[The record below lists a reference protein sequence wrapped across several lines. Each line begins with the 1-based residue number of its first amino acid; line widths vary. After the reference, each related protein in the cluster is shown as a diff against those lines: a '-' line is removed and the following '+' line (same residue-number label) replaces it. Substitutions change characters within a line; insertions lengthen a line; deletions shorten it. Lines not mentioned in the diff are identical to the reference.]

1 MAGTEEKYVYVVR
14 ENSDKTEGRGTMID
28 VGVFDTEDE
37 AFECNR
43 SVSGVMG
50 HPRHFGGMIYK
61 VRLGEYPLDE
71 ELIFGF
77 RTGSREGISNWGWLD
92 FRDVNEE
99 DPEWVEYIRL
109 RKKFDLTFE
118 G

>member
-1 MAGTEEKYVYVVR
+1 MSSTEENYVYVVR
-14 ENSDKTEGRGTMID
+14 ENSDKTEGRGTMVD

-50 HPRHFGGMIYK
+50 HPRQFGEEIWK
-61 VRLGEYPLDE
+61 VKLGVYPLEE
-71 ELIFGF
+71 ELMFGYRF
-77 RTGSREGISNWGWLD
+77 NGTQQLRGASNWGWLD

-99 DPEWVEYIRL
+99 DPEWQ
-109 RKKFDLTFE
+109 
-118 G
+118 